1 MTLKQKCKLRNL
13 QMADLKKDQEEFE
26 FNNKGRY
33 ERIFPLACKLAQQS
47 NQSTQDNSNLS
58 QTDKELASQ

>member
-1 MTLKQKCKLRNL
+1 
-13 QMADLKKDQEEFE
+13 MADLKKDQEEFE
-26 FNNKGRY
+26 ANNKGRY

-58 QTDKELASQ
+58 QTDKELAS